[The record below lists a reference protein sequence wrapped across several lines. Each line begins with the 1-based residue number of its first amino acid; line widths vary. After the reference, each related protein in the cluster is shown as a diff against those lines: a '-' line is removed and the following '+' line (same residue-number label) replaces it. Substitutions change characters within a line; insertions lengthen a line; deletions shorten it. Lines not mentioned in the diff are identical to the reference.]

1 MEHYKV
7 MLVSDTRSPQIGAVR
22 LHDDSDDSLIELSF
36 DGNAFT
42 GTGDDFFDA
51 FCQIREQLEPLGLL
65 PQCYAAHRLAFP
77 AGMSRSMGGGVKLYR
92 LTLGK
97 QALMGDLIHMFDT
110 GDDNEPVSVADQ
122 RAFFDKWIGSLGRS

>member
-1 MEHYKV
+1 

-36 DGNAFT
+36 DGNTFT

-65 PQCYAAHRLAFP
+65 PQCCAAHRRAFP
-77 AGMSRSMGGGVKLYR
+77 SGMSRSMGGGVKLYR

-97 QALMGDLIHMFDT
+97 QALMDDLIHMFDT
-110 GDDNEPVSVADQ
+110 GDDIEPVSVADQ
-122 RAFFDKWIGSLGRS
+122 RAFFGKWIGSLGES

>member
-36 DGNAFT
+36 DDNTFI

-51 FCQIREQLEPLGLL
+51 FCHIREQLESLGLL
-65 PQCYAAHRLAFP
+65 PRATPRIFAHFRPACLAAWA
-77 AGMSRSMGGGVKLYR
+77 
-92 LTLGK
+92 
-97 QALMGDLIHMFDT
+97 
-110 GDDNEPVSVADQ
+110 VASNFID
-122 RAFFDKWIGSLGRS
+122 